1 MFECVRLP
9 LEFTNVGIY
18 FYFKKCKTKKV
29 IFYLYFLEQKAF
41 GLLLEKFFLP
51 NFFFT
56 KIQKLHQSDPWLAGL
71 TPMSKTNLLID
82 LESTSFVCFVLEI
95 Y

>member
-1 MFECVRLP
+1 MCTV
-9 LEFTNVGIY
+9 TIGIY
-18 FYFKKCKTKKV
+18 QCWNLFLFQKMQNKKS
-29 IFYLYFLEQKAF
+29 YLSYFLEQKAF